1 MYTRQCNTQGARAHH
16 AAVLRRLARLFARA
30 RARAP
35 GHAAVLR
42 RRWIAAAT
50 HNFIIPSIHIYDAF
64 HIIPY
69 RLYHAI
75 SCCTAYCLLGAVAAL
90 HRLARVYITLH
101 WIKSIILHYIIHH
114 YIISYIHHGIQY
126 VYGMHERSIHY
137 TTSHCKMPYSTE
149 LYLAYKI
156 VYCLPRH
163 VAVLSTDWHEYSIIL
178 HVLYCMYYIILY
190 IL

>member
-101 WIKSIILHYIIHH
+101 WIKSIRLYDIIHH
-114 YIISYIHHGIQY
+114 YI
-126 VYGMHERSIHY
+126 M
-137 TTSHCKMPYSTE
+137 
-149 LYLAYKI
+149 
-156 VYCLPRH
+156 
-163 VAVLSTDWHEYSIIL
+163 
-178 HVLYCMYYIILY
+178 IILY
-190 IL
+190 HTYIMVYNMCMECTSGPYITQYHIVKCHIPLNCTLHTRSYIACRDI